1 MRIWLALAVLCIGT
15 AWAVPPSYS
24 PATIVNAS
32 NYTAGPFAP
41 NSVVSIFGTGLAR
54 STHALASDDII
65 GGLLPTEMNFV
76 RVYVENQPAPVLFVS
91 EKQINF
97 LIPSMQNKG
106 TVRIRVVVENLS
118 GPEITVS
125 VVDCAPALFA
135 LSDTYAIATSA
146 DGKLLTPDAP
156 AHPGDFIVVYLTGL
170 GKTSAKP
177 YPGEIPRTADWI
189 LDTSLALLKVS
200 LGPVVLDS
208 THNPTLIKYA
218 GVTPGSGGLYQ
229 INLAIPDGVGTDPEI
244 KVMGDT
250 TSSGLRIPIRPVEK
264 TGATFLPPAALN
276 L

>member
-146 DGKLLTPDAP
+146 DGKLLTADAP

-177 YPGEIPRTADWI
+177 LPGEIPRALDWI
-189 LDTSLALLKVS
+189 LSLASLKVT

-208 THNPTLIKYA
+208 THNSELIKYA
-218 GVTPGSGGLYQ
+218 GVAPGSGGLYQ

-264 TGATFLPPAALN
+264 TTATFPPPGALN

>member
-1 MRIWLALAVLCIGT
+1 MRIWLALAVLCTGT
-15 AWAVPPSYS
+15 AWAAPPSYS
-24 PATIVNAS
+24 AATIVNAS

-54 STHALASDDII
+54 STHALVSDDII
-65 GGLLPTEMNFV
+65 GGRLPDEMNFV
-76 RVYVENQPAPVLFVS
+76 RVYVENQPAPLLYVS

-106 TVRIRVVVENLS
+106 TVRIRAVVENLS

-135 LSDTYAIATSA
+135 LSDVYAIATSA
-146 DGKLLTPDAP
+146 DGKLLTPEAP

-177 YPGEIPRTADWI
+177 YPGEIPRALDWI
-189 LDTSLALLKVS
+189 LSLASLKVT
-200 LGPVVLDS
+200 LGPIGLDS
-208 THNPTLIKYA
+208 TLIKYA

-244 KVMGDT
+244 KVAGDT
-250 TSSGLRIPIRPVEK
+250 TSSGLRIPIRPAEK
-264 TGATFLPPAALN
+264 TAATF
-276 L
+276 